1 MGKRATFSRSKIRII
16 LYTTTI
22 ILVLG
27 IFSIVQSVKLARFE
41 REVLLSNQ
49 LALVSL
55 DENLN
60 NIGTNLEKV
69 MYSSTPTMLS
79 KLATELW
86 RESSGAK
93 NNLLMLP
100 SSDTQLTNTY
110 KFLSQVGEF
119 VMALGRKSA
128 NDENLSAKERQQLAE
143 LYKYCNSLNE
153 QINQMCNELENGTFS
168 FDDYNSTLL
177 EKNSNLVSINSSFDD
192 VEQSLS
198 DLPSLIYDG
207 PFSDHIE
214 QGEALLLKGVKEE
227 ISQEKA
233 LEVAQKVCE
242 NEKSTLE
249 YSYEENG
256 DIPCFVFKS
265 ENCTTAITKNG
276 GYPLYMINSEFV
288 GEVEIKQDEAVR
300 NAKKYLEK
308 IGYRNLKESY
318 YFTEDGICTVNFASD
333 DKGIVIYPDLI
344 KVSVSLESGEILS
357 FDATGYVHNHHNRKA
372 FTPALT
378 EAQAVSKINDTLE
391 VIDTQLCIIPTDWKT
406 EQYCY
411 EIHCKTQEGQELL
424 VYIDGDTGEEDNIL
438 ILLYS
443 DGGVLT
449 K

>member
-1 MGKRATFSRSKIRII
+1 MDKRATFSRGKIRLI
-16 LYTTTI
+16 LYTVTVIT
-22 ILVLG
+22 VLG
-27 IFSIVQSVKLARFE
+27 IFGIVQTVKLSRYE
-41 REVLLSNQ
+41 REVLVTNQ

-60 NIGTNLEKV
+60 NISTNLEKV

-79 KLATELW
+79 KLASELW

-93 NNLLMLP
+93 NSLAMLP
-100 SSDTQLTNTY
+100 SSDTQLANTY

-128 NDENLSAKERQQLAE
+128 SGEPLSSEERNQLAS
-143 LYKYCNSLNE
+143 LYEYCNSLSE
-153 QINQMCNELENGTFS
+153 QVNQMCYELENGTFS
-168 FDDYNSTLL
+168 FDDYDSTLL
-177 EKNSNLVSINSSFDD
+177 EKDSNTVTINNSFDD

-214 QGEALLLKGVKEE
+214 QGSPALLKGLNE
-227 ISQEKA
+227 ISQEDA
-233 LEVAQKVCE
+233 LKIAQKVCE
-242 NEKSTLE
+242 KEKSTLE
-249 YSYEENG
+249 FSYEENG
-256 DIPCFVFKS
+256 NVPCYVFQS
-265 ENCTTAITKNG
+265 DNCTVGITKVG
-276 GYPLYMINSEFV
+276 GIPLYMINSQFA

-300 NAKKYLEK
+300 NAKNYLKK
-308 IGYRNLKESY
+308 IGFENLKESY
-318 YFTEDGICTVNFASD
+318 YFTDDGICTVNFASN

-344 KVSVSLESGEILS
+344 KVSVNLETGEIMS
-357 FDATGYVHNHHNRKA
+357 FDATGYVYNHHNRKS
-372 FTPALT
+372 FTPTIT
-378 EAQAVSKINDTLE
+378 EAQAVAKINDTLT

-411 EIHCKTQEGQELL
+411 EIHCKTEKGQELL
-424 VYIDGDTGEEDNIL
+424 VYIDCDTGEEDNIL

>member
-1 MGKRATFSRSKIRII
+1 MGKRANFSRGKIRLI

-27 IFSIVQSVKLARFE
+27 IFSIVQSVKLAKYE
-41 REVLLSNQ
+41 REVLLTNQ
-49 LALVSL
+49 MALISL

-79 KLATELW
+79 KLAAELW

-93 NNLLMLP
+93 SCLSMLP

-128 NDENLSAKERQQLAE
+128 NGEPLSDNERQQLKE
-143 LYKYCNSLNE
+143 LYEYCNSLSE
-153 QINQMCNELENGTFS
+153 QVNKMCYELENGTFS
-168 FDDYNSTLL
+168 FEKYNSTLL
-177 EKNSNLVSINSSFDD
+177 EKDSNMVEINNSFDD

-207 PFSDHIE
+207 PFSDHTE
-214 QGEALLLKGVKEE
+214 QGNPKFLKGLEKV
-227 ISQEKA
+227 SQENA
-233 LEVAQKVCE
+233 LKVAQKVCGKE
-242 NEKSTLE
+242 NGNLE
-249 YSYEENG
+249 FAYEEDG
-256 DIPCFVFKS
+256 DIPCYVFQS
-265 ENCTTAITKNG
+265 NNCTIGITKTG
-276 GYPLYMINSEFV
+276 GIPLYMINSQFI
-288 GEVEIKQDEAVR
+288 GEIEIKQDEAVR

-308 IGYRNLKESY
+308 IGFNNLKESY
-318 YFTEDGICTVNFASD
+318 YFTDDGICTINFASN

-344 KVSVSLESGEILS
+344 KVSVSLETGEILS
-357 FDATGYVHNHHNRKA
+357 LDATGYVHNHHERKS
-372 FTPALT
+372 FSPTLT
-378 EAQAVSKINDTLE
+378 EAQAVAKINNTLK
-391 VIDTQLCIIPTDWKT
+391 VINTQICIIPTEWKT

-411 EIHCKTQEGQELL
+411 EIHCKTNEGQELL
-424 VYIDGDTGEEDNIL
+424 VYIDCNTGEENNIL

>member
-1 MGKRATFSRSKIRII
+1 MEKRATFSRGKIRII
-16 LYTTTI
+16 LYTTTVI
-22 ILVLG
+22 IVLG
-27 IFSIVQSVKLARFE
+27 IFSIVQSVKLTKYE
-41 REVLLSNQ
+41 REVLLTNQ

-60 NIGTNLEKV
+60 NISTNLEKV

-79 KLATELW
+79 KLASELW

-93 NNLLMLP
+93 NSLLMLP
-100 SSDTQLTNTY
+100 SSDAQLANTY

-128 NDENLSAKERQQLAE
+128 NGESLSADERKQLAD
-143 LYKYCNSLNE
+143 LYEYCNSLNK
-153 QINQMCNELENGTFS
+153 QVNQMCYELENGTFS
-168 FDDYNSTLL
+168 FEDYDSTLL
-177 EKNSNLVSINSSFDD
+177 EKNGNIVSIYSGFDD

-214 QGEALLLKGVKEE
+214 QDKPLLLKGLNE

-233 LEVAQKVCE
+233 LNVAQKVCV

-249 YSYEENG
+249 YLYDENG
-256 DIPCFVFKS
+256 DIPCYVFKS
-265 ENCTTAITKNG
+265 ENCTVAITKNG
-276 GYPLYMINSEFV
+276 GYPLYMISSEFA
-288 GEVEIKQDEAVR
+288 GEIEIKQDEAVR

-308 IGYRNLKESY
+308 IGYKNLKESY
-318 YFTEDGICTVNFASD
+318 YFTDDGICTINFASD
-333 DKGIVIYPDLI
+333 DKGVVIYPDLI
-344 KVSVSLESGEILS
+344 KVSVSLENGEILS
-357 FDATGYVHNHHNRKA
+357 FDATGYVHNHHNRKS
-372 FTPALT
+372 FTPTLT
-378 EAQAVSKINDTLE
+378 EAQAVAKINSTLE
-391 VIDTQLCIIPTDWKT
+391 VIGTQLCIIPTDWKA

-411 EIHCKTQEGQELL
+411 EIHCKTKKGQELL
-424 VYIDGDTGEEDNIL
+424 VYIDCNTGEEDNIL

>member
-1 MGKRATFSRSKIRII
+1 MGKRASFSRNKIRII

-60 NIGTNLEKV
+60 NISTNLEKV

-79 KLATELW
+79 KLASELW

-100 SSDTQLTNTY
+100 SSDTQLANTY

-128 NDENLSAKERQQLAE
+128 SGESLSAEERQQLAK
-143 LYKYCNSLNE
+143 LYEYCNSLNE
-153 QINQMCNELENGTFS
+153 QVNQMCYELENGTFS
-168 FDDYNSTLL
+168 FDDYDSTLL
-177 EKNSNLVSINSSFDD
+177 EKSSNLVTINSSFDD

-214 QGEALLLKGVKEE
+214 QGEALLLKGLKE
-227 ISQEKA
+227 ISQDDA
-233 LEVAQKVCE
+233 LKVAQKVCE
-242 NEKSTLE
+242 NEKGTLE

-256 DIPCFVFKS
+256 DIPCYVFKS

-276 GYPLYMINSEFV
+276 GYPLYMINSKFV

-308 IGYRNLKESY
+308 IGYTNLKESY
-318 YFTEDGICTVNFASD
+318 YYTDDGICTVNFASD

-344 KVSVSLESGEILS
+344 KVSVSLETGEVLS
-357 FDATGYVHNHHNRKA
+357 FDATGYVHNHHIRKS
-372 FTPALT
+372 FTPTLT
-378 EAQAVSKINDTLE
+378 EAQAVAKINDTLE

-424 VYIDGDTGEEDNIL
+424 VYIDCDTGEEDNIL

>member
-1 MGKRATFSRSKIRII
+1 MEKTTMSKRGKIRLI
-16 LYTTTI
+16 LYTVTVI
-22 ILVLG
+22 AVLG
-27 IFSIVQSVKLARFE
+27 IFAIMQTVKVSKYE
-41 REVLLSNQ
+41 REILVTNQ
-49 LALVSL
+49 MALVSL

-60 NIGTNLEKV
+60 NISTNLEKT

-79 KLATELW
+79 KLAAELW

-93 NNLLMLP
+93 NSLAMLP
-100 SSDTQLTNTY
+100 SSDTALSNTY

-128 NDENLSAKERQQLAE
+128 SGEPLSDEEREQLAD
-143 LYKYCNSLNE
+143 LYEYCTSLNE
-153 QINQMCNELENGTFS
+153 QVSQMCYELENGTFS
-168 FDDYNSTLL
+168 FTEYDSTLL
-177 EKNSNLVSINSSFDD
+177 EKDSNIVSISSSFDD

-214 QGEALLLKGVKEE
+214 QGTPALLDGLNEITKEDALKVA
-227 ISQEKA
+227 EKI
-233 LEVAQKVCE
+233 CE

-256 DIPCFVFKS
+256 DIPCYVFRS
-265 ENCTTAITKNG
+265 ENCTIAITKSG
-276 GYPLYMINSEFV
+276 GIPLYMINSKFA
-288 GEVEIKQDEAVR
+288 GEIEIKQTEAVK
-300 NAKKYLEK
+300 NAKKFLNK
-308 IGYRNLKESY
+308 IGFENLKESY
-318 YFTEDGICTVNFASD
+318 YFTDDGICTINFASD
-333 DKGIVIYPDLI
+333 DMGIVIYPDLI
-344 KVSVSLESGEILS
+344 KVSVSLETGEVLS
-357 FDATGYVHNHHNRKA
+357 FDATGYVYNHHERNS
-372 FTPALT
+372 FTPTLT
-378 EAQAVSKINDTLE
+378 EAEAVAKINSTLE

-411 EIHCKTQEGQELL
+411 EIHCKTDEGQELL
-424 VYIDGDTGEEDNIL
+424 VYIDCTTGEEDNIL

>member
-1 MGKRATFSRSKIRII
+1 MNKRVTFSRSKIRII
-16 LYTTTI
+16 LYTTAI

-27 IFSIVQSVKLARFE
+27 IFSIVQSVKLMKYE
-41 REVLLSNQ
+41 REVLLTNQ

-79 KLATELW
+79 KLAAELW
-86 RESSGAK
+86 RESSNAK

-100 SSDTQLTNTY
+100 SNETQLNNTY

-128 NDENLSAKERQQLAE
+128 NSESLSKEERQQLAD
-143 LYKYCNSLNE
+143 LYKYCTSLNE
-153 QINQMCNELENGTFS
+153 QVNQMCYELENGTFS
-168 FDDYNSTLL
+168 FENYDSTLL
-177 EKNSNLVSINSSFDD
+177 EKSNNLVSINSSLDD

-214 QGEALLLKGVKEE
+214 QGTPLLLKGVKE
-227 ISQEKA
+227 ISQEDA
-233 LEVAQKVCE
+233 LAVAKKVCE
-242 NEKSTLE
+242 NEKNSLE

-256 DIPCFVFKS
+256 DIPCYVFKT
-265 ENCTTAITKNG
+265 ENCTVGITKSG
-276 GYPLYMINSEFV
+276 GYPLYMISSKFA
-288 GEVEIKQDEAVR
+288 GEVKIKQDKAVKS
-300 NAKKYLEK
+300 AKEFLEK
-308 IGYRNLKESY
+308 IGYAKLKESY
-318 YFTEDGICTVNFASD
+318 YYTDDGICTINFASYD
-333 DKGIVIYPDLI
+333 NGIVIYPDLI
-344 KVSVSLESGEILS
+344 KVSVSLENGEILS
-357 FDATGYVHNHHNRKA
+357 FDASGFAHNHHNRKT
-372 FTPALT
+372 FIPTLT
-378 EAQAVSKINDTLE
+378 EAQAIKKINNTLT
-391 VIDTQLCIIPTDWKT
+391 VIDTQLCIIPTDWKS

-411 EIHCKTQEGQELL
+411 EIHCKTEKGQELL
-424 VYIDGDTGEEDNIL
+424 VYIDCNTGEEDNIL

-443 DGGVLT
+443 DNGVLT

>member
-1 MGKRATFSRSKIRII
+1 MDKRATFSRGKIRLI
-16 LYTTTI
+16 LYTVTVIT
-22 ILVLG
+22 VLG
-27 IFSIVQSVKLARFE
+27 IFGIVQTVKLSRYE
-41 REVLLSNQ
+41 REVLVTNQ

-60 NIGTNLEKV
+60 NISTNLEKV

-79 KLATELW
+79 KLASELW

-93 NNLLMLP
+93 NSLAMLP
-100 SSDTQLTNTY
+100 SSDTQLANTY

-128 NDENLSAKERQQLAE
+128 SGESLSSEERNQLAN
-143 LYKYCNSLNE
+143 LYEYCNSLSK
-153 QINQMCNELENGTFS
+153 QVNQMCYELENGTFS
-168 FDDYNSTLL
+168 FDDYDSTLL
-177 EKNSNLVSINSSFDD
+177 EKDSNTVTINNSFDD

-214 QGEALLLKGVKEE
+214 QGSPALLKGLNE
-227 ISQEKA
+227 ISQEDA
-233 LEVAQKVCE
+233 LKIAQKVCE
-242 NEKSTLE
+242 KEKSTLE
-249 YSYEENG
+249 FSYEENG
-256 DIPCFVFKS
+256 NIPCYVFQS
-265 ENCTTAITKNG
+265 DNCTVGITKVG
-276 GYPLYMINSEFV
+276 GIPLYMINSQFA

-300 NAKKYLEK
+300 NAKNYLKK
-308 IGYRNLKESY
+308 IGFENLKESY
-318 YFTEDGICTVNFASD
+318 YYTDDGICTVNFASD

-344 KVSVSLESGEILS
+344 KVSVNLETGEIMS
-357 FDATGYVHNHHNRKA
+357 FDATGYVYNHHNRKS
-372 FTPALT
+372 FTPTIT
-378 EAQAVSKINDTLE
+378 EAQAVAKINDTLT

-411 EIHCKTQEGQELL
+411 EIHCKTEKGQELL
-424 VYIDGDTGEEDNIL
+424 VYIDCDTGEEDNIL

>member
-1 MGKRATFSRSKIRII
+1 MEKRATFSRSKIRII
-16 LYTTTI
+16 LYTI
-22 ILVLG
+22 AVILVLG
-27 IFSIVQSVKLARFE
+27 IFSIVQSVRLSKYE
-41 REVLLSNQ
+41 QEVLLTNQ

-79 KLATELW
+79 KLASELW

-93 NNLLMLP
+93 TNLLMLP
-100 SSDTQLTNTY
+100 SSDTQLANTY

-119 VMALGRKSA
+119 VMALGRKST
-128 NDENLSAKERQQLAE
+128 NGEHLSSQERQQLAE
-143 LYKYCNSLNE
+143 LYKYCNSLKE
-153 QINQMCNELENGTFS
+153 QVNQMCYELENGNFS
-168 FDDYNSTLL
+168 FDDYDSTLL
-177 EKNSNLVSINSSFDD
+177 EKNSNVVTINNSFDD
-192 VEQSLS
+192 AEQSLS

-214 QGEALLLKGVKEE
+214 QGKPLLLDGLKEIKQEEALK
-227 ISQEKA
+227 I
-233 LEVAQKVCE
+233 AQKVCE

-249 YSYEENG
+249 FAYEEKG
-256 DIPCFVFKS
+256 DIPCYVFSS
-265 ENCTTAITKNG
+265 ENCSTAITKNG
-276 GYPLYMINSEFV
+276 GCPLYMISSKFA

-308 IGYRNLKESY
+308 IGYKNLKESY
-318 YFTEDGICTVNFASD
+318 YFTDDGICTVNFASD

-344 KVSVSLESGEILS
+344 KVSVSLETGEVLS
-357 FDATGYVHNHHNRKA
+357 FEATGYVHNHHNRKA
-372 FTPALT
+372 FTPTIT
-378 EAQAVSKINDTLE
+378 EAQAVSKINDTLD
-391 VIDTQLCIIPTDWKT
+391 VIDTQLCIIPTDWKA

-411 EIHCKTQEGQELL
+411 EIHCKTQKGQELL
-424 VYIDGDTGEEDNIL
+424 VYIDCETGEEDNIL

>member
-1 MGKRATFSRSKIRII
+1 MEKTTMSKRGKIRLI
-16 LYTTTI
+16 LYTVTVI
-22 ILVLG
+22 AVLG
-27 IFSIVQSVKLARFE
+27 IFAIMQTVKVSKYE
-41 REVLLSNQ
+41 REILVTNQ
-49 LALVSL
+49 MALVSL

-60 NIGTNLEKV
+60 NISTNLEKT

-79 KLATELW
+79 KLAAELW

-93 NNLLMLP
+93 NSLAMLP
-100 SSDTQLTNTY
+100 SSDTALSNTY

-128 NDENLSAKERQQLAE
+128 SGEPLSDEEREQLAD
-143 LYKYCNSLNE
+143 LYEYCTSLNE
-153 QINQMCNELENGTFS
+153 QVSQMCYELENGTFS
-168 FDDYNSTLL
+168 FTEYDSTLL
-177 EKNSNLVSINSSFDD
+177 EKDSNLVSISSSFDD

-214 QGEALLLKGVKEE
+214 QGTPALLDGLNEITKEDALKVA
-227 ISQEKA
+227 EKI
-233 LEVAQKVCE
+233 CE

-256 DIPCFVFKS
+256 DIPCYVFRS
-265 ENCTTAITKNG
+265 ENCTIAITKSG
-276 GYPLYMINSEFV
+276 GIPLYMINSKFA
-288 GEVEIKQDEAVR
+288 GEIEIKQTEAVK
-300 NAKKYLEK
+300 NAKKFLNK
-308 IGYRNLKESY
+308 IGFENLKESY
-318 YFTEDGICTVNFASD
+318 YFTDDGICTINFASD
-333 DKGIVIYPDLI
+333 DMGIVIYPDLI
-344 KVSVSLESGEILS
+344 KVSVSLETSEVLS
-357 FDATGYVHNHHNRKA
+357 FDATGYVYNHHERNS
-372 FTPALT
+372 FTPTLT
-378 EAQAVSKINDTLE
+378 EAEAVAKINSTLE

-411 EIHCKTQEGQELL
+411 EIHCKTDEGQELL
-424 VYIDGDTGEEDNIL
+424 VYIDCTTGEEDNIL

>member
-1 MGKRATFSRSKIRII
+1 MAKRASFSRGKIRII
-16 LYTTTI
+16 LYTTAI
-22 ILVLG
+22 IIVLG
-27 IFSIVQSVKLARFE
+27 IFSIVQSVKLTKYE
-41 REVLLSNQ
+41 REVLLTNQ

-60 NIGTNLEKV
+60 NISTNLEKV

-79 KLATELW
+79 KLASELW

-93 NNLLMLP
+93 NSLLMLP
-100 SSDTQLTNTY
+100 SSDTQLANTY

-128 NDENLSAKERQQLAE
+128 NGESLSAEERQQLTE
-143 LYKYCNSLNE
+143 LYKYCNALNE
-153 QINQMCNELENGTFS
+153 QVNQMCYELENGTFT
-168 FDDYNSTLL
+168 FDDYDSTLL
-177 EKNSNLVSINSSFDD
+177 EKSSNIVSINNSFDD

-214 QGEALLLKGVKEE
+214 QGKPLLLNGLKE
-227 ISQEKA
+227 ISQDDA
-233 LEVAQKVCE
+233 LKIAQKVCAS
-242 NEKSTLE
+242 EKKTLE

-256 DIPCFVFKS
+256 DIPCYVFKS
-265 ENCTTAITKNG
+265 ENCTTAITKAG
-276 GYPLYMINSEFV
+276 GYPLYMINSKFV

-308 IGYRNLKESY
+308 IGYKNLKESY
-318 YFTEDGICTVNFASD
+318 YFTDDGICTVNFASD
-333 DKGIVIYPDLI
+333 DKGAIIYPDLI
-344 KVSVSLESGEILS
+344 KVSVSLENGEILS

-372 FTPALT
+372 FTPTLT
-378 EAQAVSKINDTLE
+378 EAQAVAKLNNTLE

-424 VYIDGDTGEEDNIL
+424 VYIDCVTGEEDNIL

>member
-1 MGKRATFSRSKIRII
+1 MSKRATFSRSKIRII

-27 IFSIVQSVKLARFE
+27 IFSIVQSVKLAKFE

-49 LALVSL
+49 LALISL

-79 KLATELW
+79 KLAAELW

-100 SSDTQLTNTY
+100 SSDTQLANTY

-128 NDENLSAKERQQLAE
+128 NDENLSTKERQQLAE

-153 QINQMCNELENGTFS
+153 QINKMCNELENGTFS
-168 FDDYNSTLL
+168 FDDYDSTLL
-177 EKNSNLVSINSSFDD
+177 EKSSNLVSINSSFDD

-214 QGEALLLKGVKEE
+214 QGKPLLLKDLKE
-227 ISQEKA
+227 ISQDDA
-233 LEVAQKVCE
+233 LKIAQKVCA
-242 NEKSTLE
+242 NEKNTLE

-276 GYPLYMINSEFV
+276 
-288 GEVEIKQDEAVR
+288 EVSIEVDSNRVS
-300 NAKKYLEK
+300 KY
-308 IGYRNLKESY
+308 R
-318 YFTEDGICTVNFASD
+318 
-333 DKGIVIYPDLI
+333 
-344 KVSVSLESGEILS
+344 
-357 FDATGYVHNHHNRKA
+357 YVHRHWLSPTS
-372 FTPALT
+372 F
-378 EAQAVSKINDTLE
+378 SIKI
-391 VIDTQLCIIPTDWKT
+391 V
-406 EQYCY
+406 
-411 EIHCKTQEGQELL
+411 
-424 VYIDGDTGEEDNIL
+424 
-438 ILLYS
+438 
-443 DGGVLT
+443 
-449 K
+449 

>member
-1 MGKRATFSRSKIRII
+1 MGKRASFSRSKIRII

-60 NIGTNLEKV
+60 NISTNLEKV

-79 KLATELW
+79 KLASELW

-93 NNLLMLP
+93 HSLAMLP
-100 SSDTQLTNTY
+100 SSDTQLANTY

-128 NDENLSAKERQQLAE
+128 NGESLSAEERQQLAS
-143 LYKYCNSLNE
+143 LYEYCNSLNE
-153 QINQMCNELENGTFS
+153 QVNQMCYELENGTFS
-168 FDDYNSTLL
+168 FDDYDSTLL
-177 EKNSNLVSINSSFDD
+177 EKNSNLVTINSSFDD

-214 QGEALLLKGVKEE
+214 QGEALLLKGLKEM
-227 ISQEKA
+227 SQDDA
-233 LEVAQKVCE
+233 LKVAQKVCE
-242 NEKSTLE
+242 NEKGTLE

-256 DIPCFVFKS
+256 DIPCYVFKS

-276 GYPLYMINSEFV
+276 GYPLYMINSKFV

-308 IGYRNLKESY
+308 IGFTNLKESY
-318 YFTEDGICTVNFASD
+318 YFTDDGICTVNFASD

-344 KVSVSLESGEILS
+344 KVSVSLETGEVLS
-357 FDATGYVHNHHNRKA
+357 FDATGYVHNHHNRKS
-372 FTPALT
+372 FTPTLT
-378 EAQAVSKINDTLE
+378 EAQAVAKINDTLE

-424 VYIDGDTGEEDNIL
+424 VYIDCDTGEEDNIL

>member
-1 MGKRATFSRSKIRII
+1 MGKRASFSRSKIRII
-16 LYTTTI
+16 LYTTAI

-60 NIGTNLEKV
+60 NISTNLEKV

-79 KLATELW
+79 KLASELW

-100 SSDTQLTNTY
+100 SSDTQLANTY

-128 NDENLSAKERQQLAE
+128 SGESLSAEERKQLAS
-143 LYKYCNSLNE
+143 LYEYCNSLNE
-153 QINQMCNELENGTFS
+153 QVNQMCYELENGTFS
-168 FDDYNSTLL
+168 FDDYDSTLL
-177 EKNSNLVSINSSFDD
+177 EKNSNLVTINSSFDD

-214 QGEALLLKGVKEE
+214 QGEALLLKGLKE
-227 ISQEKA
+227 ISQDDA
-233 LEVAQKVCE
+233 LKVAQKVCE
-242 NEKSTLE
+242 NEKGTLE

-256 DIPCFVFKS
+256 DIPCYVFKS

-276 GYPLYMINSEFV
+276 GYPLYMINSKFV

-308 IGYRNLKESY
+308 IGYTNLKESY
-318 YFTEDGICTVNFASD
+318 YYTDDGICTVNFASD

-344 KVSVSLESGEILS
+344 KVSVSLETGEVLS
-357 FDATGYVHNHHNRKA
+357 FDATGYVHNHHNRKS
-372 FTPALT
+372 FTSTLT
-378 EAQAVSKINDTLE
+378 EAQAVTKINDTLE

-424 VYIDGDTGEEDNIL
+424 VYIDCDTGEEDNIL

>member
-1 MGKRATFSRSKIRII
+1 MERTNMSKRGKIRLI
-16 LYTTTI
+16 LYTVTVI
-22 ILVLG
+22 AVLG
-27 IFSIVQSVKLARFE
+27 IFAIMQTVKVSKYE
-41 REVLLSNQ
+41 REILVTNQ
-49 LALVSL
+49 MALVSL

-60 NIGTNLEKV
+60 NISTNLEKT

-79 KLATELW
+79 KLAAELW

-93 NNLLMLP
+93 NSLAMLP
-100 SSDTQLTNTY
+100 SSDTALSNTY

-128 NDENLSAKERQQLAE
+128 SGEPLSDEEREQLAD
-143 LYKYCNSLNE
+143 LYEYCTSLNE
-153 QINQMCNELENGTFS
+153 QVSQMCYELENGTFS
-168 FDDYNSTLL
+168 FTEYDSTLL
-177 EKNSNLVSINSSFDD
+177 EKDSNLVSISSSFDD

-214 QGEALLLKGVKEE
+214 QGTPALLDGLNEITKEDALKVA
-227 ISQEKA
+227 EKI
-233 LEVAQKVCE
+233 CE

-256 DIPCFVFKS
+256 DIPCYVFRS
-265 ENCTTAITKNG
+265 ENCTIAITKSG
-276 GYPLYMINSEFV
+276 GIPLYMINSKFA
-288 GEVEIKQDEAVR
+288 GEIEIKQTEAVK
-300 NAKKYLEK
+300 NAKKFLNK
-308 IGYRNLKESY
+308 IGFENLKESY
-318 YFTEDGICTVNFASD
+318 YFTDDGICTINFASD
-333 DKGIVIYPDLI
+333 DMGIVVYPDLI
-344 KVSVSLESGEILS
+344 KVSVSLETGEVLS
-357 FDATGYVHNHHNRKA
+357 FDATGYVYNHHERNS
-372 FTPALT
+372 FTPTLT
-378 EAQAVSKINDTLE
+378 EAEAVAKINSTLE

-411 EIHCKTQEGQELL
+411 EIHCKTDEGQELL
-424 VYIDGDTGEEDNIL
+424 VYIDCTTGEEDNIL

>member
-1 MGKRATFSRSKIRII
+1 MDKRATFSRGKIRLI
-16 LYTTTI
+16 LYTVTVIT
-22 ILVLG
+22 VLG
-27 IFSIVQSVKLARFE
+27 IFGIVQTVKLSRYE
-41 REVLLSNQ
+41 REVLVTNQ

-60 NIGTNLEKV
+60 NISTNLEKV

-79 KLATELW
+79 KLASELW

-93 NNLLMLP
+93 NSLAMLP
-100 SSDTQLTNTY
+100 SSDTQLANTY

-128 NDENLSAKERQQLAE
+128 SGESLSAEERNQLAS
-143 LYKYCNSLNE
+143 LYEYCNSLSE
-153 QINQMCNELENGTFS
+153 QVNQMCYELENGTFS

-177 EKNSNLVSINSSFDD
+177 EKGSNTVTINNSFDD

-214 QGEALLLKGVKEE
+214 QGSPALLKGLNE
-227 ISQEKA
+227 ISQEDA
-233 LEVAQKVCE
+233 LKIAQKVCE
-242 NEKSTLE
+242 KEKSTLE
-249 YSYEENG
+249 FSYEENG
-256 DIPCFVFKS
+256 NVPCYVFQS
-265 ENCTTAITKNG
+265 DNCTVGITKVG
-276 GYPLYMINSEFV
+276 GIPLYMINSQFA

-300 NAKKYLEK
+300 NAKNYLKK
-308 IGYRNLKESY
+308 IGFENLKESY
-318 YFTEDGICTVNFASD
+318 YFTDDGICTVNFASD

-344 KVSVSLESGEILS
+344 KVSVSLETGEIMS
-357 FDATGYVHNHHNRKA
+357 FDATGYVYNHHNRKA
-372 FTPALT
+372 FTPTIT
-378 EAQAVSKINDTLE
+378 EAQAVAKINDTLTI
-391 VIDTQLCIIPTDWKT
+391 IDTQLCIIPTDWKT

-411 EIHCKTQEGQELL
+411 EIHCKTEKGQELL
-424 VYIDGDTGEEDNIL
+424 VYIDCDTGEEDNIL

>member
-1 MGKRATFSRSKIRII
+1 MGKRASFSRSKIRII

-60 NIGTNLEKV
+60 NISTNLEKV

-79 KLATELW
+79 KLASELW

-100 SSDTQLTNTY
+100 SSDTQLANTY

-119 VMALGRKSA
+119 VMALGRKSTSG
-128 NDENLSAKERQQLAE
+128 ESLSAEERQQLAS
-143 LYKYCNSLNE
+143 LYEYCNSLNE
-153 QINQMCNELENGTFS
+153 QVNQMCYELENGTFS
-168 FDDYNSTLL
+168 FDDYDSTLL
-177 EKNSNLVSINSSFDD
+177 EKNSNLVTINSSFDD

-214 QGEALLLKGVKEE
+214 QGEALLLKGLKE
-227 ISQEKA
+227 ISQDDA
-233 LEVAQKVCE
+233 LKVVQKVCE
-242 NEKSTLE
+242 NEKGTLE

-256 DIPCFVFKS
+256 DIPCYVFKS

-276 GYPLYMINSEFV
+276 GYPLYMINSKFV

-308 IGYRNLKESY
+308 IGYTNLKESY
-318 YFTEDGICTVNFASD
+318 YYTDDGICTVNFASD

-344 KVSVSLESGEILS
+344 KVSVSLETGEVLS
-357 FDATGYVHNHHNRKA
+357 FDATGYVHNHHNRKSFA
-372 FTPALT
+372 PTLT
-378 EAQAVSKINDTLE
+378 EAQAVAKINDTLE

-424 VYIDGDTGEEDNIL
+424 VYIDCDTGEEDNIL

>member
-1 MGKRATFSRSKIRII
+1 MGKKATFSRSKIRII

-22 ILVLG
+22 ILVIG
-27 IFSIVQSVKLARFE
+27 IFSIVQSVKLMKYE
-41 REVLLSNQ
+41 REVLLTNQ

-69 MYSSTPTMLS
+69 MYSSTPTMLA
-79 KLATELW
+79 KLASELW
-86 RESSGAK
+86 RESSNAK

-100 SSDTQLTNTY
+100 SSDTQLANTY

-128 NDENLSAKERQQLAE
+128 NGESLSAEERHQLTN

-153 QINQMCNELENGTFS
+153 KVNQMCYELENGTFS
-168 FDDYNSTLL
+168 FEDYDSTLL
-177 EKNSNLVSINSSFDD
+177 EKNSNLVTINSSFDD

-214 QGEALLLKGVKEE
+214 QGTPLLLKGLKE
-227 ISQEKA
+227 IPQENA
-233 LEVAQKVCE
+233 LKIAKKVCE
-242 NEKSTLE
+242 DEKNSIE

-256 DIPCFVFKS
+256 DIPCYVFKS
-265 ENCTTAITKNG
+265 ENCTIAVTKKG
-276 GYPLYMINSEFV
+276 GYPLYMISSKFA
-288 GEVEIKQDEAVR
+288 GEIEIKQDEAVKK
-300 NAKKYLEK
+300 AKKFLEK
-308 IGYRNLKESY
+308 IGYTNLKESY
-318 YFTEDGICTVNFASD
+318 YFTDDGICTINFASD
-333 DKGIVIYPDLI
+333 NNGIVVYPDLI
-344 KVSVSLESGEILS
+344 KVSVSLENGEILS
-357 FDATGYVHNHHNRKA
+357 FDATGFVHNHHTRKT
-372 FTPALT
+372 FTPTLT
-378 EAQAVSKINDTLE
+378 EAQAVKKINDTLT
-391 VIDTQLCIIPTDWKT
+391 VIDTQLCIIPTDWKS

-411 EIHCKTQEGQELL
+411 EIHCKTEKGQELL
-424 VYIDGDTGEEDNIL
+424 VYIDCNTGEEDNIL

-443 DGGVLT
+443 DCGVLT

>member
-1 MGKRATFSRSKIRII
+1 MGKRASFSRSKIRII

-60 NIGTNLEKV
+60 NISTNLEKV

-79 KLATELW
+79 KLASELW

-100 SSDTQLTNTY
+100 SSDTQLANTY

-128 NDENLSAKERQQLAE
+128 SGESLSVEERQQLAS
-143 LYKYCNSLNE
+143 LYEYCNSLNE
-153 QINQMCNELENGTFS
+153 QVNQMCYELENGTFS

-177 EKNSNLVSINSSFDD
+177 EKNSNLVTINSSFDD

-214 QGEALLLKGVKEE
+214 QGVALLLKGLKE
-227 ISQEKA
+227 ISQDDA
-233 LEVAQKVCE
+233 LKVVQKVCE
-242 NEKSTLE
+242 NEKGTLE

-256 DIPCFVFKS
+256 DIPCYVFKS

-276 GYPLYMINSEFV
+276 GYPLYMINSKFV

-308 IGYRNLKESY
+308 IGYTNLKESY
-318 YFTEDGICTVNFASD
+318 YYTDDGICTVNFASD
-333 DKGIVIYPDLI
+333 NKGVVIYPDLI
-344 KVSVSLESGEILS
+344 KVSVSLETGEVLS
-357 FDATGYVHNHHNRKA
+357 FDATGYVHNHHNRKSFA
-372 FTPALT
+372 PTLT
-378 EAQAVSKINDTLE
+378 EAQAVAKINDTLE

-424 VYIDGDTGEEDNIL
+424 VYIDCDTGEEDNIL

>member
-1 MGKRATFSRSKIRII
+1 MERTNMSKRGKIRLI
-16 LYTTTI
+16 LYTVTVI
-22 ILVLG
+22 AVLG
-27 IFSIVQSVKLARFE
+27 IFAIMQTVKVSKYE
-41 REVLLSNQ
+41 REILVTNQ
-49 LALVSL
+49 MALVSL

-60 NIGTNLEKV
+60 NISTNLEKT

-79 KLATELW
+79 KLAAELW

-93 NNLLMLP
+93 NSLAMLP
-100 SSDTQLTNTY
+100 SSDTALSNTY

-128 NDENLSAKERQQLAE
+128 SGEPLSDEEREQLAD
-143 LYKYCNSLNE
+143 LYEYCTSLNE
-153 QINQMCNELENGTFS
+153 QVSQMCYELENGTFS
-168 FDDYNSTLL
+168 FTEYDSTLL
-177 EKNSNLVSINSSFDD
+177 EKDSNLVSISSSFDD

-214 QGEALLLKGVKEE
+214 QGTPALLDGLNEITKEDALKVA
-227 ISQEKA
+227 EKI
-233 LEVAQKVCE
+233 CE

-256 DIPCFVFKS
+256 DIPCYVFRS
-265 ENCTTAITKNG
+265 ENCTIAITKSG
-276 GYPLYMINSEFV
+276 GIPLYMINSKFA
-288 GEVEIKQDEAVR
+288 GEIEIKQTEAVK
-300 NAKKYLEK
+300 NAKKFLNK
-308 IGYRNLKESY
+308 IGFENLKESY
-318 YFTEDGICTVNFASD
+318 YFTDDGICTINFASD
-333 DKGIVIYPDLI
+333 DMGIVIYPDLI
-344 KVSVSLESGEILS
+344 KVSVSLETGEVLS
-357 FDATGYVHNHHNRKA
+357 FDATGYVYNHHERNS
-372 FTPALT
+372 FTPTLT
-378 EAQAVSKINDTLE
+378 EAEAVTKINSTLE

-411 EIHCKTQEGQELL
+411 EIHCKTDEGQELL
-424 VYIDGDTGEEDNIL
+424 VYIDCTTGEEDNIL

>member
-1 MGKRATFSRSKIRII
+1 MGKKATFSRSKIRII

-27 IFSIVQSVKLARFE
+27 IFSVMQTIKLAKYE
-41 REVLLSNQ
+41 REVQLSNQ

-79 KLATELW
+79 KLASELW

-100 SSDTQLTNTY
+100 SSDTQLANTY

-128 NDENLSAKERQQLAE
+128 NGESLSTEERQQLAE

-153 QINQMCNELENGTFS
+153 QVNQMCYELENGTFS
-168 FDDYNSTLL
+168 FEDFDSTLL

-214 QGEALLLKGVKEE
+214 QGEPLLLKGLKE
-227 ISQEKA
+227 ISQEDA
-233 LEVAQKVCE
+233 LKIAQKVCA
-242 NEKSTLE
+242 NEKGTLE

-256 DIPCFVFKS
+256 DIPCYVFKS
-265 ENCTTAITKNG
+265 ENCTTAITKQG
-276 GYPLYMINSEFV
+276 GCPLYMINSKFV
-288 GEVEIKQDEAVR
+288 GEIEIKQNEAVR

-308 IGYRNLKESY
+308 IGFENLKESY
-318 YFTEDGICTVNFASD
+318 YFTEDGICTVNFACD
-333 DKGIVIYPDLI
+333 DKGVIIYPDLI
-344 KVSVSLESGEILS
+344 KVSVSLENGEILS
-357 FDATGYVHNHHNRKA
+357 FDATGYVHNHHNRNA
-372 FTPALT
+372 FTPNLT
-378 EAQAVSKINDTLE
+378 EAQAVAKLNNTLE
-391 VIDTQLCIIPTDWKT
+391 VIGSQLCIIPTDWKT

-424 VYIDGDTGEEDNIL
+424 VYIDCDTGEEDNIL

>member
-1 MGKRATFSRSKIRII
+1 MGKRASFSRSKIRII

-27 IFSIVQSVKLARFE
+27 IFSIVQSVKLAKYE
-41 REVLLSNQ
+41 QEVLLSNQ

-79 KLATELW
+79 KLAAELW

-100 SSDTQLTNTY
+100 SSDTQLSNTY

-128 NDENLSAKERQQLAE
+128 NGESLSAEERKQLAE
-143 LYKYCNSLNE
+143 LYEYCNSLNE
-153 QINQMCNELENGTFS
+153 QVNQMCYELENGTFS
-168 FDDYNSTLL
+168 FDDYDSTLL
-177 EKNSNLVSINSSFDD
+177 EQSSNLVTISSSFDD

-214 QGEALLLKGVKEE
+214 QGEPLLLKGLKE
-227 ISQEKA
+227 ISQDDA
-233 LEVAQKVCE
+233 LKIAQKVCE

-249 YSYEENG
+249 FAYEENG
-256 DIPCFVFKS
+256 DIPCYVFSS
-265 ENCTTAITKNG
+265 ESCTTAITKIG
-276 GYPLYMINSEFV
+276 GYPLYMINSKFV
-288 GEVEIKQDEAVR
+288 GEIEIKQDEAVR

-308 IGYRNLKESY
+308 IGYKNLKESY
-318 YFTEDGICTVNFASD
+318 YFTDDGICTVNFASD
-333 DKGIVIYPDLI
+333 NKGVVIYPDLI
-344 KVSVSLESGEILS
+344 KVSVSLETGEVFS
-357 FDATGYVHNHHNRKA
+357 FDATGYVHNHHSRKD
-372 FTPALT
+372 FTPTLT

-411 EIHCKTQEGQELL
+411 EVHCKTEKGQEIL
-424 VYIDGDTGEEDNIL
+424 VYIDCETGEEDNIL

>member
-1 MGKRATFSRSKIRII
+1 MGKRASFSRSKIRII

-60 NIGTNLEKV
+60 NISTNLEKV

-79 KLATELW
+79 KLASELW

-100 SSDTQLTNTY
+100 SSDTQLANTY

-128 NDENLSAKERQQLAE
+128 SGESLSAEERQQLAK
-143 LYKYCNSLNE
+143 LYEYCNSLNE
-153 QINQMCNELENGTFS
+153 QVNQMCYELENGTFS
-168 FDDYNSTLL
+168 FDDYDSTLL
-177 EKNSNLVSINSSFDD
+177 EKNSNLVTINSSFDD

-214 QGEALLLKGVKEE
+214 QGEALLLKGLKE
-227 ISQEKA
+227 ISQDDA
-233 LEVAQKVCE
+233 LKVAQKVCE
-242 NEKSTLE
+242 NEKGTLE

-256 DIPCFVFKS
+256 DIPCYVFKS

-276 GYPLYMINSEFV
+276 GYPLYMINSKFA
-288 GEVEIKQDEAVR
+288 GEIEIKQDEAVR

-308 IGYRNLKESY
+308 IGFTNLKESY
-318 YFTEDGICTVNFASD
+318 YFTDDGICTVNFAGD

-344 KVSVSLESGEILS
+344 KVSVSLETGEVLS
-357 FDATGYVHNHHNRKA
+357 FDATGYVHNHHNRKS
-372 FTPALT
+372 FTPTLT
-378 EAQAVSKINDTLE
+378 EAQAVAKINDTLE

-424 VYIDGDTGEEDNIL
+424 VYIDCDTGEEDNIL